1 MPNLSHIDK
10 KREPASREASRQCTA
25 SDSKL
30 LIAVAV
36 LLIASAAAAWVLMAV
51 GG

>member
-10 KREPASREASRQCTA
+10 KREPAERRGQGTA

-36 LLIASAAAAWVLMAV
+36 LLIAGAAAAWVLMAV